1 MFWLKI
7 TQIYVC
13 GPAAQTSIY
22 LWSFKPHYFHIF
34 PFRNKI
40 SPYFQCQYPTLWW
53 SWCRVTCLYC
63 RGWDRRSPN
72 MILHIINISTILDY
86 KCQRKYAPDPTWR
99 FKIFIVIIFITKSI
113 SVLQNLLICCR
124 WLRKHIGHV
133 SDGHFLYYKYVW
145 SSQHVVHNGYQP
157 YWQFITTI

>member
-1 MFWLKI
+1 MYNLKKIFWFEDIEGCTNFYLDIKVFFVLIYNCQSCSTLTCSPLTLKLCVQNRWEILSKTLKI

-40 SPYFQCQYPTLWW
+40 STYFQSQYPTLWW

-63 RGWDRRSPN
+63 RRWDRRSPN
-72 MILHIINISTILDY
+72 MILHIINISTIRRLSM
-86 KCQRKYAPDPTWR
+86 PM
-99 FKIFIVIIFITKSI
+99 KICGRSYMEI
-113 SVLQNLLICCR
+113 
-124 WLRKHIGHV
+124 
-133 SDGHFLYYKYVW
+133 
-145 SSQHVVHNGYQP
+145 
-157 YWQFITTI
+157 